1 MSNKNITDFIIP
13 EAITREDHY
22 IKFLSMGGD
31 INLLPNP
38 ITRKDKFLYALC
50 LVKAGISI
58 TRYPYYKAMV
68 NSDSGAYNFIGGFYD
83 LGENKKTTNAKV
95 KFRFTLRNIGNDIPK
110 SVGLALLADN
120 EATQFVGNEYNLQ
133 IPNKIQAPKFDEEY
147 TIEGDYLA
155 VNADKNLNAYRYIR
169 PYIRIDKTNAIKT
182 STHGIDIHEIILTI
196 DGNDYDITNTTRV
209 FGPVQDGESKVEF
222 IEGPETGS
230 KEEVKIVRE
239 YVKAVLNSGSVGQNY
254 FSVMHDLGET
264 ERLTEAKF
272 ECRFTLRNTGN
283 DKPESIGVKL
293 FANNDSN
300 RDVISDYTLDIPS
313 LINVPE
319 YDKEYKIEANYTE
332 TSGDKNLNAF
342 RYLKPFVVLNKA
354 NKIQTSIHAIDIHEA
369 KLTISDKTY
378 DLTNTVKDFA
388 PVEGGGSKV
397 QIVKEEIKLPYAGE
411 IFAALG
417 TSITYGYDPKNGG
430 KKLANAWPEQLK
442 DLCRFSKSLNYGISS
457 STVATKSTD
466 PNWNSVRN
474 PMCLRYTQMDNN
486 AKVITVECGTNDHT
500 QNVPLGENSIS
511 NKNTDTFYGALNVL
525 YEGLKNKYP
534 DSLIIA
540 IPMLYYSLDT
550 NTNGNTVD
558 QFRQATIDMATHHKL
573 KIFDLQKVVS
583 FNVKE
588 NKNVE
593 EKISDRVHPTQS
605 GADEI
610 AIKAAEDI
618 NKK

>member
-13 EAITREDHY
+13 EAITKEDHY
-22 IKFLSMGGD
+22 IKFLSIGGD

-133 IPNKIQAPKFDEEY
+133 IPNKIQSPKFDEEY

-196 DGNDYDITNTTRV
+196 DGNEYNITNTTRV

-264 ERLTEAKF
+264 ERITEAKF

-388 PVEGGGSKV
+388 PISSGNSSV
-397 QIVKEEIKLPYAGE
+397 QIVRDE
-411 IFAALG
+411 
-417 TSITYGYDPKNGG
+417 
-430 KKLANAWPEQLK
+430 
-442 DLCRFSKSLNYGISS
+442 
-457 STVATKSTD
+457 
-466 PNWNSVRN
+466 
-474 PMCLRYTQMDNN
+474 
-486 AKVITVECGTNDHT
+486 
-500 QNVPLGENSIS
+500 
-511 NKNTDTFYGALNVL
+511 
-525 YEGLKNKYP
+525 
-534 DSLIIA
+534 
-540 IPMLYYSLDT
+540 
-550 NTNGNTVD
+550 
-558 QFRQATIDMATHHKL
+558 
-573 KIFDLQKVVS
+573 
-583 FNVKE
+583 
-588 NKNVE
+588 
-593 EKISDRVHPTQS
+593 SD
-605 GADEI
+605 
-610 AIKAAEDI
+610 
-618 NKK
+618 